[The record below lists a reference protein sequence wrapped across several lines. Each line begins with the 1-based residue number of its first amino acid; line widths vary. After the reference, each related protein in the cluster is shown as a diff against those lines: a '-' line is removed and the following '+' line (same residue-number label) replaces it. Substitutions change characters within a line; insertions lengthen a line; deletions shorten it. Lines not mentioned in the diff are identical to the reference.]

1 MKKGIPVVS
10 IVGRPNVGKSVL
22 FNRIAGE
29 EKAIVADEP
38 GVTRDPLVH
47 LCEHEGKYFY
57 LIDSAGWGLNDD
69 LSHLVQEKIQE
80 VINISDIVL
89 FVVDGR
95 SELTALD
102 YEFADILRKSRK
114 KVILVVNK
122 MEGRIDKE
130 EYIAPFTTLGLGE
143 PFPISALHKQNLYE
157 LLDLIISLLP
167 PTEESHTEDE
177 FIRFAF
183 VGRPNSGK
191 SSLLNAL
198 IGKDRSIVSEI
209 PGTTRDA
216 VDLVWEFNGKKYI
229 IVDTPGL
236 RRPARVEEGL
246 EELSVRKTLQTIR
259 KIDVAVMVIDLSV
272 GVREQEKRILHY
284 IEDKGKSCL
293 IVFNKTDLFPSL
305 KERREFEKI
314 VSQILQPFD
323 YFPFIF
329 TSAIRNYN
337 VKKILPWV
345 DKLFELRNMRIPTS
359 QVNRAIEEAL
369 SKTNFSKKGKI
380 LKVYYATQV
389 DVAPPTFV
397 FFVNEPEIMNKNVVK
412 YFEKFLRSYFGW
424 IGTPIKIEV
433 RKRE

>member
-1 MKKGIPVVS
+1 M
-10 IVGRPNVGKSVL
+10 
-22 FNRIAGE
+22 
-29 EKAIVADEP
+29 
-38 GVTRDPLVH
+38 
-47 LCEHEGKYFY
+47 
-57 LIDSAGWGLNDD
+57 IDSAGWGLNDD

-80 VINISDIVL
+80 VINISDIIL
-89 FVVDGR
+89 FALDGR

-102 YEFADILRKSRK
+102 YEFADILRKSGK

-130 EYIAPFTTLGLGE
+130 EYLAPFTTLGLGE

-314 VSQILQPFD
+314 VPQILQPFD

>member
-1 MKKGIPVVS
+1 M
-10 IVGRPNVGKSVL
+10 VGKPNVGKSVL

-57 LIDSAGWGLNDD
+57 FIDSAGWGLNDD

-80 VINISDIVL
+80 VINISDIIL
-89 FVVDGR
+89 FVLDGR

-102 YEFADILRKSRK
+102 YEFADILRKSGK

-130 EYIAPFTTLGLGE
+130 EYLAPFTTLGLGE

-157 LLDLIISLLP
+157 LLDLIISILP
-167 PTEESHTEDE
+167 PIEGSHTEDE

-314 VSQILQPFD
+314 VPQILQPFD

>member
-1 MKKGIPVVS
+1 M
-10 IVGRPNVGKSVL
+10 
-22 FNRIAGE
+22 
-29 EKAIVADEP
+29 
-38 GVTRDPLVH
+38 
-47 LCEHEGKYFY
+47 
-57 LIDSAGWGLNDD
+57 
-69 LSHLVQEKIQE
+69 
-80 VINISDIVL
+80 
-89 FVVDGR
+89 
-95 SELTALD
+95 TALD

-130 EYIAPFTTLGLGE
+130 EYLAPFTTLGLGE

>member
-1 MKKGIPVVS
+1 M
-10 IVGRPNVGKSVL
+10 
-22 FNRIAGE
+22 
-29 EKAIVADEP
+29 
-38 GVTRDPLVH
+38 
-47 LCEHEGKYFY
+47 
-57 LIDSAGWGLNDD
+57 IDSAGLGLNDD

-80 VINISDIVL
+80 VINISDIIL
-89 FVVDGR
+89 FVLDGR

-102 YEFADILRKSRK
+102 YEFADILRKSGK

-130 EYIAPFTTLGLGE
+130 EYLAPFTTLGLGE

-314 VSQILQPFD
+314 VPKILQPFD

-380 LKVYYATQV
+380 LKIYYATQV

>member
-1 MKKGIPVVS
+1 M
-10 IVGRPNVGKSVL
+10 
-22 FNRIAGE
+22 FNRITGE

-47 LCEHEGKYFY
+47 LCEYDNSYFY
-57 LIDSAGWGLNDD
+57 LIDSAGWGLTDD
-69 LSHLVQEKIQE
+69 LSHLIKEKIEE
-80 VINISDIVL
+80 VIKISDLIL
-89 FVVDGR
+89 FLVDGK

-102 YEFADILRKSRK
+102 FEFADILRKSGK
-114 KVILVVNK
+114 KIILVVNK
-122 MEGRIDKE
+122 MEGKIDSE
-130 EYIAPFTTLGLGE
+130 EFLAPYTVLGLGE
-143 PFPISALHKQNLYE
+143 PLPISAIHKQNLDE
-157 LLDLIISLLP
+157 LLDRIKALIP
-167 PTEESHTEDE
+167 MQKTFEEETA
-177 FIRFAF
+177 IKFAF

-216 VDLVWEFNGKKYI
+216 VDLIWEFNNKKYI

-236 RRPARVEEGL
+236 RRPSKVEEEL
-246 EELSVRKTLQTIR
+246 EELSVKKTLQTIR
-259 KIDVAVMVIDLSV
+259 RIDVAVMVIDLSV

-314 VSQILQPFD
+314 VPYILQPFD

-329 TSAIRNYN
+329 TSALTRYN
-337 VKKILPWV
+337 VKKIIPWI
-345 DKLFELRNMRIPTS
+345 DKLYQIRNMRIPTS
-359 QVNRAIEEAL
+359 QINRAIEEAL
-369 SKTNFSKKGKI
+369 AKANFSKKGKT
-380 LKVYYATQV
+380 LKIYYATQV
-389 DVAPPTFV
+389 DVAPPLIV
-397 FFVNEPEIMNKNVVK
+397 LFVNEPEIMNKNIKK
-412 YFEKFLRSYFGW
+412 YFEKFLRNYFNW
-424 IGTPIKIEV
+424 LGTPIKIEV

>member
-1 MKKGIPVVS
+1 M
-10 IVGRPNVGKSVL
+10 
-22 FNRIAGE
+22 
-29 EKAIVADEP
+29 
-38 GVTRDPLVH
+38 
-47 LCEHEGKYFY
+47 
-57 LIDSAGWGLNDD
+57 IDSAGWGLNDD

-89 FVVDGR
+89 FVLDGR

-102 YEFADILRKSRK
+102 YEFADILRKSGK

-130 EYIAPFTTLGLGE
+130 EYLAPFTTLGLGE

-314 VSQILQPFD
+314 VPQILQPFD